1 MHCRF
6 LAIFTSG
13 CNYIAVHHF
22 FIGLV
27 LNCPSTG
34 RRCGCS
40 FSDGGGLQSKLLLVS
55 ERTFENMTKAHV
67 IMDEDK
73 NVARKPVARTK
84 RDGSEKPLQESHE
97 VSLPKARAKRR
108 RRSDTS
114 SDEES
119 EEENSDIAPDV
130 GMKPEPSKHV
140 QQSMQDRLNE
150 TWKKFANAVD
160 CDNELRRQLETEEK
174 LTKSLRRKL
183 TEEKNRQ
190 KQLTKLIENT
200 KANKK

>member
-1 MHCRF
+1 
-6 LAIFTSG
+6 
-13 CNYIAVHHF
+13 
-22 FIGLV
+22 
-27 LNCPSTG
+27 
-34 RRCGCS
+34 
-40 FSDGGGLQSKLLLVS
+40 
-55 ERTFENMTKAHV
+55 
-67 IMDEDK
+67 MDEDK

-108 RRSDTS
+108 RRSDMS

-119 EEENSDIAPDV
+119 EEEDSDSAPDL
-130 GMKPEPSKHV
+130 GMKPEPAKHV
-140 QQSMQDRLNE
+140 QQSAQDLLNDA
-150 TWKKFANAVD
+150 WKKFANVVD
-160 CDNELRRQLETEEK
+160 CNNKLQRQLETEEK